1 MKREESYGYMATSD
15 EFFAAGIW
23 RLQQNTNLPDK
34 LNIFGIHAL
43 HLHCGLFSFLSFPQ
57 K

>member
-43 HLHCGLFSFLSFPQ
+43 HLHCGLFSFYI
-57 K
+57 